1 MYAFLKTLLEGLKVK
16 YPAIKKVHYF
26 SDGCAGQYKNCFNLI
41 NLCFHQEDFRLLA
54 EWNFFATSH
63 GKAACDGI
71 GGTAKRLTL
80 KASLQRPVSNQI
92 ITPRDMFSFCSES
105 ISGIQ
110 FYFVS
115 KEAVL
120 EAEASLAP

>member
-1 MYAFLKTLLEGLKVK
+1 M
-16 YPAIKKVHYF
+16 
-26 SDGCAGQYKNCFNLI
+26 
-41 NLCFHQEDFRLLA
+41 LA

-63 GKAACDGI
+63 SKTACDGI
-71 GGTAKRLTL
+71 GGTAKHLTL
-80 KASLQRPVSNQI
+80 IVSLQHPVSNQV
-92 ITPRDMFSFCSES
+92 ITPRDMFTLCSEN

-120 EAEASLAP
+120 EAEASPRGALQHELYHSVKGTQRYHCYIPLAP